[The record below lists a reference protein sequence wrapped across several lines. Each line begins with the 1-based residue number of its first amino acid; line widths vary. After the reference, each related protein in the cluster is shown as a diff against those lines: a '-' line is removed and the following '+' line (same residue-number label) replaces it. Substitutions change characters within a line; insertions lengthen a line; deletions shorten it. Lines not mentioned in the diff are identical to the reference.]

1 MIAPSPLLMYF
12 TPQVLKPLLKT
23 KLRMLKMIMVFHCF
37 PFGQGVF
44 LNKKKEIYSN
54 PPMNCLMAAS
64 CKAGM
69 CFTPSFE
76 AIQVVPQKKLTQ
88 HKAKIGNP
96 MVLTLDKK
104 AFLILV
110 LTL

>member
-1 MIAPSPLLMYF
+1 
-12 TPQVLKPLLKT
+12 
-23 KLRMLKMIMVFHCF
+23 
-37 PFGQGVF
+37 
-44 LNKKKEIYSN
+44 
-54 PPMNCLMAAS
+54 MATS
-64 CKAGM
+64 CNAGM

-96 MVLTLDKK
+96 MALTLDET

>member
-1 MIAPSPLLMYF
+1 MIAPKPLLMYL
-12 TPQVLKPLLKT
+12 TPQVLNPLLKT
-23 KLRMLKMIMVFHCF
+23 KLRMLKIMIAFHCF

-44 LNKKKEIYSN
+44 LNKKNEMYRK
-54 PPMNCLMAAS
+54 PPMNCLMAAN
-64 CKAGM
+64 CNAGI
-69 CFTPSFE
+69 CFTPSFD

-88 HKAKIGNP
+88 HKANMGNP
-96 MVLTLDKK
+96 MALTLDEK